1 MKNKTKIIMILSL
14 MLSYI
19 TQAQVTESFESYTL
33 TPNFFYQDNNGTDWR
48 PSTTKPMTFEYGW
61 ENSTWTSGSVYTN
74 IQDTI
79 DVTTSNL
86 YACAS
91 YTAYDGS
98 NYADRERQRHDLFR
112 KHSHIFKQSFRFFYH
127 QHHFCKKC

>member
-1 MKNKTKIIMILSL
+1 MILSL

-61 ENSTWTSGSVYTN
+61 ENNTWTSGSVYTN

-79 DVTTSNL
+79 NVTTSNL

-91 YTAYDGS
+91 YTAYDGN
-98 NYADRERQRHDLFR
+98 NYVTVKDSAMIYLENTPTFLN
-112 KHSHIFKQSFRFFYH
+112 KVSGFFYY
-127 QHHFCKKC
+127 QYYLCEKCD